1 MRYLLLSSVAIGQ
14 TFVHAVATGNK
25 PVNGEEGMKEVSE
38 RKEGSGSNA
47 PIEIPKRLRIK
58 G

>member
-1 MRYLLLSSVAIGQ
+1 MHHLILSSVAIGQ
-14 TFVHAVATGNK
+14 TFVRAVATRNK
-25 PVNGEEGMKEVSE
+25 PANGKEGMKEVSE
-38 RKEGSGSNA
+38 GKEGSGSNA